1 MISPHVRLKAI
12 NGHYGQGDPS
22 SAAQT
27 EADVSLAEYWVNKRC
42 GKRGGATQNQQRLL
56 KNSLSPTN

>member
-12 NGHYGQGDPS
+12 NGHYGRGDPS

-27 EADVSLAEYWVNKRC
+27 EADVSLAEY
-42 GKRGGATQNQQRLL
+42 
-56 KNSLSPTN
+56 